1 MVQYNPS
8 ISGSL
13 SVTGSLIVTN
23 GVIGTVNGVDI
34 QIFSSS
40 ISQVVTNIQTA
51 TGSQDGRLTS
61 IESFTSSV
69 STTNTFTASTSA
81 RLNSI
86 ETISASNLSRI
97 GSLETISA
105 SNIARI
111 NSLETTSASVDTLNI
126 VQNSR
131 LTSLE
136 IRTGSLATTGSNT
149 FIGTQTITGSLFI
162 SANLVVQGTSS
173 LQNITASAVSIGTNI
188 VNLNT
193 ANPAIRYAGLVIGD
207 SGSVGGSGSFLYDS
221 VQDEMLFI
229 HRGDSSVV
237 TSSVALMGPETY
249 DNLGNE
255 IYLTNNRLPKG
266 TGKEHLVDSNIS
278 DTGTLVT
285 INSVTSSFS
294 GLVGINCST
303 PSYNLDVNGVGR
315 FSRNATPLILENTE
329 NVELVLRRSST
340 TNGAGLGLYTNSTHN
355 WLIGTAWGETSSNF
369 VLYNAVC
376 SNKPLV
382 INSSNNVAT
391 FGSSVNVGGA
401 STTNDLNIYNANNAG
416 ITLQTSYTGTTGSD
430 GFYIGQS
437 FQSTNFLFR
446 QRENADI
453 IFETNNGSDRL
464 HITSNGNVGI
474 GVSTP
479 CNLFHVRCNVTGDI
493 TVARFTNS
501 PGTGNE
507 GVFIGFETGYPQ
519 ALSLIGARREGAEN
533 DASIIFSPMLN
544 EAACERMR
552 ITSGGRIG
560 IGITSPQ
567 AQLDVYQCGG
577 NGLRACTAL
586 YLRAGNDSNIFCSNQ
601 ILFGYDGTA
610 NYAHAIKTRHNSNG
624 FCDNAIDFY
633 TWKCGDAISTPAGQY
648 IMTIAGNGTLGIGTC
663 TPSTLLDARCSVA
676 ENTNGS
682 VLNSHPI
689 ATFAVNAAGGGQRGL
704 QFGGPTGGVISPVF
718 LKVFGTGNRF
728 SILNE
733 SNCENLT
740 VTSGGQVRKPF
751 QPSFQVY
758 RVGQDCIVTNT
769 AEQRLTFQCIR
780 YDVGSNTSS
789 SGIFTA
795 PLCGRYSFSSTVRYD
810 GASNDT
816 SYLRLFFA
824 VNGCSGTPGFTYGHA
839 IAGPGSYSTS
849 YHSMSVS
856 AVLHLNVGDTV
867 SVNGGINVGTVGV
880 QFESQFSGYFVG

>member
-1 MVQYNPS
+1 MRHHNLQ
-8 ISGSL
+8 
-13 SVTGSLIVTN
+13 VTGSV
-23 GVIGTVNGVDI
+23 VVNGLGLA
-34 QIFSSS
+34 
-40 ISQVVTNIQTA
+40 TTA
-51 TGSQDGRLTS
+51 DLTS
-61 IESFTSSV
+61 YTASADAKISTLQSFTASV
-69 STTNTFTASTSA
+69 GTTNTFTASASS

-86 ETISASNLSRI
+86 ETI
-97 GSLETISA
+97 TA
-105 SNIARI
+105 SNIGRLNAIETITASNVARL
-111 NSLETTSASVDTLNI
+111 SALETTSASVDTLNTT
-126 VQNSR
+126 QNTR
-131 LTSLE
+131 LASIE
-136 IRTGSLATTGSNT
+136 IKTGSLATTGSNT

-162 SANLVVQGTSS
+162 SSNLIVQGTSS
-173 LQNITASAVSIGTNI
+173 LQNITASAVSIGTNLI
-188 VNLNT
+188 NLNT
-193 ANPAIRYAGLVIGD
+193 ANPAIRYAGLSIGD

-221 VQDEMLFI
+221 VQDEMIFV

-237 TSSVALMGPETY
+237 TSSVTLMGPETY
-249 DNLGNE
+249 DNVGNE
-255 IYLTNNRLPKG
+255 TYLTANRIPKG
-266 TGKEHLVDSNIS
+266 KGNEHLVDSNITDS
-278 DTGTLVT
+278 GTNVT
-285 INSVTSSFS
+285 ISTN
-294 GLVGINCST
+294 VG
-303 PSYNLDVNGVGR
+303 
-315 FSRNATPLILENTE
+315 
-329 NVELVLRRSST
+329 
-340 TNGAGLGLYTNSTHN
+340 
-355 WLIGTAWGETSSNF
+355 
-369 VLYNAVC
+369 
-376 SNKPLV
+376 
-382 INSSNNVAT
+382 
-391 FGSSVNVGGA
+391 VGGA
-401 STTNDLNIYNANNAG
+401 SATYPLTAYNSAN
-416 ITLQTSYTGTTGSD
+416 GTTTAFGGTDYGIRIDNGGTYSSGRSTIFGVD
-430 GFYIGQS
+430 DTFYNSYQPLSIEA
-437 FQSTNFLFR
+437 STLVL
-446 QRENADI
+446 QDI
-453 IFETNNGSDRL
+453 TG
-464 HITSNGNVGI
+464 GNVGI

-479 CNLFHVRCNVTGDI
+479 CNRLHIRSAITGDV
-493 TVARFTNS
+493 TLARFTNS

-624 FCDNAIDFY
+624 TCDNAIDFY
-633 TWKCGDAISTPAGQY
+633 TWKCGDTISAPAGQY
-648 IMTIAGNGTLGIGTC
+648 IMTISGNGTLGIGTC

-733 SNCENLT
+733 SNCENIT

-758 RVGQDCIVTNT
+758 RVGADCTISNT

-824 VNGCSGTPGFTYGHA
+824 LNGCSGTPGFTYGHA

-849 YHSMSVS
+849 YHSMSIS
-856 AVLHLNVGDTV
+856 AVLNLNAGDTV
-867 SVNGGINVGTVGV
+867 SVNGGINAGTVGL